1 MRIRRRIFFVG
12 LALAAWVLV
21 VAAAGPRDAHFT
33 ARLPM
38 AITSCGQS
46 PDAQTVSLLCTR
58 MHLKHSLD
66 IALTRER
73 LRGIRTLVIVLG
85 ASAKGLDDARI
96 DEKAEFTRV
105 NGLLSAAKEL
115 GITVVAVHLGGESRR
130 GPFSD
135 KFIDL
140 VVARAGYLIV
150 TGEGNRDGLFTKVS
164 KARAVPLVVVEQSD
178 EVGRELKT
186 LFVD

>member
-1 MRIRRRIFFVG
+1 MAACARSRFVG
-12 LALAAWVLV
+12 PLLAVALLV
-21 VAAAGPRDAHFT
+21 GAGARDTHFK
-33 ARLPM
+33 ARLPL

-46 PDAQTVSLLCTR
+46 PDARSVSLLCTR
-58 MHLKHSLD
+58 MKLEHHFD
-66 IALTRER
+66 NALTKDG
-73 LRGIRTLVIVLG
+73 LHGIRTLVIVLG

-105 NGLLSAAKEL
+105 NGLLSAANEL

-150 TGEGNRDGLFTKVS
+150 TGEGNRDGLFTKAS